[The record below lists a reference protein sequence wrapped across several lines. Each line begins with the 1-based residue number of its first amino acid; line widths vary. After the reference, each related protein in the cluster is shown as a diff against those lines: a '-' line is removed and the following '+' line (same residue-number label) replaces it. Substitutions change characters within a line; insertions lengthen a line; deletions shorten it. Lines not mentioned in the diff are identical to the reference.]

1 MNKKILAVL
10 ALLIFVASI
19 SAVSA
24 FDLSDIFG
32 GGQNETVTIDGVDFN
47 IPAGFELDP
56 TNTTDKAVEP
66 LVKEGAQI
74 SSKGYIKDDN
84 TAVGLFVIN
93 VTNGLTNEQA
103 LEAIGGN
110 ETTINNV
117 TGNIKQDEDIFLFNF
132 EKNDRIV
139 IISATDENLIGDF
152 LIA

>member
-1 MNKKILAVL
+1 MNRKILAIL
-10 ALLIFVASI
+10 ALLIFVAGI

-56 TNTTDKAVEP
+56 TNTTEKAVEP
-66 LVKEGAQI
+66 LIKEGAQI
-74 SSKGYIKDDN
+74 SSKGYIKDD
-84 TAVGLFVIN
+84 TAVGLFVVNI
-93 VTNGLTNEQA
+93 TNGLTNKQA
-103 LEAIGGN
+103 LEAMGGN

-117 TGNIKQDEDIFLFNF
+117 TGNLKQDEDVFLFNF

-139 IISATDENLIGDF
+139 VISTTDEKLIGDF

>member
-1 MNKKILAVL
+1 MNKKILAIL
-10 ALLIFVASI
+10 ALLIFVAGI

-47 IPAGFELDP
+47 IPAGFEIDP
-56 TNTTDKAVEP
+56 TNTTQKTVEP
-66 LVKEGAQI
+66 LIKEGAQI
-74 SSKGYIKDDN
+74 SSKGYIKDD
-84 TAVGLFVIN
+84 TAIGLFVVN

-103 LEAIGGN
+103 LKAMGGN

-117 TGNIKQDEDIFLFNF
+117 TGNLKQDGDVFLLNY

-139 IISATDENLIGDF
+139 VMSSTDEKLIGDF

>member
-1 MNKKILAVL
+1 MNKKILAIL
-10 ALLIFVASI
+10 ALLFFVAGI

-56 TNTTDKAVEP
+56 TNTTQKTVEP
-66 LVKEGAQI
+66 LIKEGAQI
-74 SSKGYIKDDN
+74 SSKGYIKDD
-84 TAVGLFVIN
+84 TAIGLFVVN

-103 LEAIGGN
+103 LKAMGGN

-117 TGNIKQDEDIFLFNF
+117 TGNLKQDGDVFLFNF

-139 IISATDENLIGDF
+139 VMSSTDEKLIGDF